1 VYEPRTYRNLVKG
14 QDLVPFTVGVR
25 QTDLYIRAWKNLAE
39 EAEECVRECRAVLED
54 YISRCPE
61 FATSL
66 KPVNVPADS
75 PAIVREMAEAA
86 ARVGVGPM
94 AAVAGA
100 IAEAVGRELLRFS
113 PEVIVENG
121 GDIFLSTRA
130 ERRIAI
136 YAGDS
141 PLSYRIAIEVSPEKT
156 PLGVCTSSGT
166 VGHSL
171 SFGNADAVTVLSRS
185 TALADAAA
193 TAIGN
198 LIKDER
204 DILKGVEF
212 VSKIVGLHGV
222 LIIKGEKMGVW
233 GDVTLSETLA
243 AVAELREC
251 RE

>member
-1 VYEPRTYRNLVKG
+1 MYEPRTYRNLVKG
-14 QDLVPFTVGVR
+14 QDLVPFTVEVR
-25 QTDLYIRAWKNLAE
+25 ETDLYIRAWQNLTE
-39 EAEECVRECRAVLED
+39 EAEKCVRRCRALLED
-54 YISRCPE
+54 YIARRPE
-61 FATSL
+61 FKTSL
-66 KPVNVPADS
+66 KPLHVPPDS
-75 PAIVREMAEAA
+75 PPIVREMAEAA
-86 ARVGVGPM
+86 AKVGVGPM

-121 GDIFLSTRA
+121 GDIFLSTRTQ
-130 ERRIAI
+130 RRIAI

-141 PLSYRIAIEVSPEKT
+141 PLSHRIAIEVAPEKT

-198 LIKDER
+198 LVKDER
-204 DILKGVEF
+204 DIPKGIEF
-212 VSKIVGLHGV
+212 AQKTAGLEGV
-222 LIIKGEKMGVW
+222 VIIKGENLGVW
-233 GDVTLSETLA
+233 GDVTLSKGSA
-243 AVAELREC
+243 PVAELREC